1 MFLELE
7 ISRRNGCSNSILFIC
22 EIIAYPSFPHYL
34 HPFRDLYTVAAS
46 SDQKTKISLMSA
58 KSLGGFCSDEIL
70 VLNYEHKFL
79 NHSFHV
85 KHLGFANF
93 LCLGIKGLWDWFYS
107 FKYTVVQFSFFF
119 NKKLV
124 TFWLTANK
132 KTCFLYSNF
141 SIRFYKF
148 I

>member
-1 MFLELE
+1 ML
-7 ISRRNGCSNSILFIC
+7 NIL
-22 EIIAYPSFPHYL
+22 
-34 HPFRDLYTVAAS
+34 DLQTFYV
-46 SDQKTKISLMSA
+46 
-58 KSLGGFCSDEIL
+58 L
-70 VLNYEHKFL
+70 VLKDYGTGFIHL
-79 NHSFHV
+79 NT
-85 KHLGFANF
+85 L
-93 LCLGIKGLWDWFYS
+93 
-107 FKYTVVQFSFFF
+107 VQFFF